1 VTSPIRRYT
10 DLLSHF
16 QIKAHLRGEELPFS
30 REELQEIV
38 YSVSSSSYEATL
50 VERQTNRY
58 WGVEY
63 LRRNADCIWDVLV
76 LRWLR
81 EDEDLG
87 LILIED
93 LGMELPHRFD
103 RPVTLGERMEMQ
115 VTHADPQR
123 DEVRLR
129 EITEAEIQATT

>member
-1 VTSPIRRYT
+1 V
-10 DLLSHF
+10 
-16 QIKAHLRGEELPFS
+16 
-30 REELQEIV
+30 
-38 YSVSSSSYEATL
+38 
-50 VERQTNRY
+50 
-58 WGVEY
+58 
-63 LRRNADCIWDVLV
+63 WDVLV

-103 RPVTLGERMEMQ
+103 RHVALGERLEMR

-129 EITEAEIQATT
+129 EITEAEIQATTS